1 LFKDTV
7 IQEQGN
13 LNTSKKYETFKR
25 TIEQFPDFSIEIRAN
40 NIIEPT
46 LRNSFIGIVILV
58 TLLIGLLLFILEKIV
73 LTRATNPLV
82 ELCNNMELYSLKESV
97 QTVDKN
103 ELDEVGSLYNS
114 FNNMVER
121 LQNTVDE
128 LVAARTGQVEA
139 QMLALQAQV
148 NPHFIHNTLAII
160 SSLAEEGKTDK
171 VETITNKLSS
181 LIRYSSDFSHKEK
194 LLREELDYIQ
204 DYLDLLEE
212 RFEDDFHYQIRGRDS
227 IDEREVP
234 KFIIQPLIENAL
246 SHSLKFSDYPWNITV
261 TAITTNDY
269 WRITVADNGKGITD
283 EKIQELTDRI
293 SQISQSSLK
302 ELMDSIKIG
311 GFSLLNSMVRI
322 YLMFPGNQYFAVKR
336 NNEGGTTIT
345 IGAHTNGK

>member
-1 LFKDTV
+1 MATRVLTRQKTDTILQAFLANDNTSLLFFHATDELSAQKNDTEGYISLIRPIFDTRATAGEGIVLGICEIQIPLKNFIIEPDLLTNKTYTILFKGNV

-194 LLREELDYIQ
+194 LLTQ
-204 DYLDLLEE
+204 VS
-212 RFEDDFHYQIRGRDS
+212 Q
-227 IDEREVP
+227 
-234 KFIIQPLIENAL
+234 
-246 SHSLKFSDYPWNITV
+246 
-261 TAITTNDY
+261 
-269 WRITVADNGKGITD
+269 
-283 EKIQELTDRI
+283 KI
-293 SQISQSSLK
+293 
-302 ELMDSIKIG
+302 
-311 GFSLLNSMVRI
+311 
-322 YLMFPGNQYFAVKR
+322 
-336 NNEGGTTIT
+336 
-345 IGAHTNGK
+345 